1 MHSPHDAPRATERRH
16 AYADSATSGR
26 VCPRSGRRIDPPAE
40 PTSQHHNT
48 PFWER
53 WITRNTV
60 IAGLLALAWLV
71 FRTGTKPS
79 RVVYPCQQ
87 AAISTANLAFGTAL
101 VAGILATRRRAV
113 SWFRSPIALTGL
125 IAGVVVFIAAQAYF
139 SEAKEYTGPVLD
151 PPRDYRAE
159 LVHVTN
165 CPEDP
170 AGDRFLG
177 IDNLLLTLGQQGTKL
192 LDADSVTPFAG
203 PGGIIGSDDVVLIK
217 INYQWSERGGTN
229 MDVLRGL
236 VRRIVDHPDG
246 FVGEIVIVENA
257 QFVSIDGFN
266 RSANNAQDQGLSP
279 HDIVLEFQQQGV
291 NISHYDW
298 TAIRFTSV
306 GEYSDG
312 NMNDGYVVYPV
323 ETDVN
328 GRPSYPKFQTDAGT
342 YISLKNG
349 VWDPGSETYSKENFR
364 FINLPVLKSHHAVY
378 GATVSVKHYMGLVT
392 RELSTNSHS
401 AIRYGI
407 LGRVLSEIGLAD
419 LNILDAIW
427 INADPYTGPGTSYA
441 GATRRNELVA
451 ALDPVALDIW
461 AVKNILIP
469 GFESNGYSPP
479 WPSPSADPDDPSS
492 SFRTYL
498 DNSMNQLLDAG
509 YPVTNDLAQIDVVES
524 RGDLGDFDGN
534 GTVDESDRL
543 AFAGCFTGEGGGPLD
558 SGCVAGDFDRDD
570 DVDCDDWKYFREV
583 WTEAGTPGDIPDCD
597 TTNLPGD
604 IPDQATQ
611 LLGARPNPMTDST
624 TLHFVLGSPQD
635 VTMRVYDASGRNVR
649 TLVLGARPAG
659 ENTLTWDGRDDR
671 GNTAP
676 RGTYTFALDAGERMT
691 GKIVVR

>member
-1 MHSPHDAPRATERRH
+1 MHSPHDAPRSTEHRH
-16 AYADSATSGR
+16 AHAEFPTGR
-26 VCPRSGRRIDPPAE
+26 VCPRSGRRIDPPVE
-40 PTSQHHNT
+40 PTTKNSAI

-60 IAGLLALAWLV
+60 IAGVLALAWLV

-87 AAISTANLAFGTAL
+87 AAISTANLAFGAAL
-101 VAGILATRRRAV
+101 VTAVLATRRRAV
-113 SWFRSPIALTGL
+113 NWFRSPVALTGL
-125 IAGVVVFIAAQAYF
+125 VAGVVALIAAQAYF
-139 SEAKEYTGPVLD
+139 SEAKEYTGPVLE
-151 PPRDYRAE
+151 PPRDYRPE

-165 CPEDP
+165 CPDDP

-177 IDNLLLTLGQQGTKL
+177 IDNLLLTLGQRGTKL
-192 LDADSVTPFAG
+192 LDSGSVTPFAG
-203 PGGIIGSDDVVLIK
+203 PGGIVGNDDVVLIK

-236 VRRIVDHPDG
+236 IRRIVDHPDG

-257 QFVSIDGFN
+257 QFASTNSFN
-266 RSANNAQDQGLSP
+266 RSTNNAQDQGLSP
-279 HDIVLEFQQQGV
+279 HDIVVDFQEAGV
-291 NISHYDW
+291 DISHFDW
-298 TAIRFTSV
+298 TPVRYNSV
-306 GEYSDG
+306 SEYSEGD
-312 NMNDGYVVYPV
+312 MNDGYIVYPV

-328 GRPSYPKFQTDAGT
+328 GRPSYPKFQTDSGT

-349 VWDPGSETYSKENFR
+349 VWDPDSQSYSKENFR

-407 LGRVLSEIGLAD
+407 LGRVLGEIGLAD

-427 INADPYTGPGTSYA
+427 INADPYTGPGTTYA

-451 ALDPVALDIW
+451 AFDPVALDIW

-469 GFESNGYSPP
+469 GFESNGFSAP

-492 SFRTYL
+492 AFRTYL
-498 DNSMNQLLDAG
+498 DNSMSQLLDAG
-509 YPVTNDLAQIDVVES
+509 YTVTNDLAQIDVVEA
-524 RGDLGDFDGN
+524 RGDLGDFDQDGD
-534 GTVDESDRL
+534 VDESDRVD
-543 AFAGCFTGEGGGPLD
+543 FAGCFTGEGGGPLD
-558 SGCVAGDFDRDD
+558 PGCVAGDFDRDD
-570 DVDCDDWKYFREV
+570 DVDCEDWLYFREV

-597 TTNLPGD
+597 TTEAPLDTPNSG
-604 IPDQATQ
+604 TQ

-624 TLHFVLGSPQD
+624 TLHFVLAASED
-635 VTMRVYDASGRNVR
+635 VSLRVFDASGRIVR
-649 TLVLGARPAG
+649 TLVAGARPAG
-659 ENTLTWDGRDDR
+659 ANTLTWDGRDDR
-671 GNTAP
+671 GNVAP
-676 RGTYTFALDAGERMT
+676 RGTYTYALDAGERMT
-691 GKIVVR
+691 GKVVIR